1 MQHEEREKKSLQGNA
16 VWRVRSTWF
25 IKQRIDIMQPPLE
38 LSRSPFTSAME
49 AFLFF
54 PISSHFGHKNHR
66 PLFLSLYKF
75 CFALLTLSCR
85 IRMKDQIVFE
95 SSSLYKVCLSSSK
108 HSVIFNNLASV
119 GNKRRKSIP
128 YLVCFQVLF
137 YHLLY

>member
-25 IKQRIDIMQPPLE
+25 IKQRIDIMQPHSSYLALPL
-38 LSRSPFTSAME
+38 LQQWKHSN
-49 AFLFF
+49 FF

-85 IRMKDQIVFE
+85 IRMNDQIVLE

-108 HSVIFNNLASV
+108 HSVFFNNLASV